1 MGLFGVC
8 ISSTHLTNFP
18 CGVWV
23 EEMKN
28 YPLVRY
34 ETISFFQFEVKCM
47 PWSFGWR
54 TLTAA
59 ALKERV
65 FQLGQERFLHTLTLL
80 ISILIGTK
88 DAISRDNIKDYS

>member
-1 MGLFGVC
+1 MWYLGGGNEKLP
-8 ISSTHLTNFP
+8 P
-18 CGVWV
+18 CQVL
-23 EEMKN
+23 N
-28 YPLVRY
+28 YFL
-34 ETISFFQFEVKCM
+34 FQFEVKCM

-59 ALKERV
+59 ALKEKV